1 MVLSYYF
8 LTKAPVLNYDSIIIL
23 MRSATYFGKYN
34 PFTKFVLMKQRID
47 IMGILNLTP
56 DSFYAPSRLLKD
68 NGNPDAE
75 AVVARAQAMVADGA
89 TVLDLGACSTRPG
102 FTDVGAEEE
111 WRRLGPVLRPLRD
124 ALPDVILSIDTYQPE
139 VVRRVFDAIGPFWVN
154 DVSASLEMVALAA
167 RLNLPY
173 IAMHGFI
180 GGTCTPRATYSQVP
194 WNERGASPGEKE
206 SEGMTE
212 KVVAFFK
219 EFAEKASQA
228 GLEDW
233 MVDPGFGFG
242 KTLEQNYEVFRDL
255 ERLQSFGRRI
265 LVGISRKSMIYKL
278 LGCTPDEALPA
289 TQALHLAALDRGA
302 SILRVH
308 DVLEASRTVAI
319 WRALKNPS
327 VSVSS
332 QHENS

>member
-1 MVLSYYF
+1 
-8 LTKAPVLNYDSIIIL
+8 

-56 DSFYAPSRLLKD
+56 DSFYAPSRLLKED
-68 NGNPDAE
+68 GNPDAE

-139 VVRRVFDAIGPFWVN
+139 VVRRVYDAIGSFWVN
-154 DVSASLEMVALAA
+154 DVSARPDMICAAASLG
-167 RLNLPY
+167 LPY
-173 IAMHGFI
+173 IAMHGFTEPDER
-180 GGTCTPRATYSQVP
+180 GRMPSGRATYSQVP
-194 WNERGASPGEKE
+194 RSSTGGHTAPE
-206 SEGMTE
+206 SGMSDA
-212 KVVAFFK
+212 VFRFF
-219 EFAEKASQA
+219 EAFAEEAERK
-228 GLEDW
+228 GLEEW

>member
-1 MVLSYYF
+1 
-8 LTKAPVLNYDSIIIL
+8 
-23 MRSATYFGKYN
+23 
-34 PFTKFVLMKQRID
+34 MKQRID

-68 NGNPDAE
+68 DGKPDPDA
-75 AVVARAQAMVADGA
+75 VIVRAQAMVADGA

-102 FTDVGAEEE
+102 FADVGPEEE
-111 WRRLGPVLRPLRD
+111 WRRFSPVLRPLRE
-124 ALPDVILSIDTYQPE
+124 ALPDSIISIDTYQPE
-139 VVRRVFDAIGPFWVN
+139 VVRRVYDAIGPFWVN

-194 WNERGASPGEKE
+194 WSERGASPGEKE

-219 EFAEKASQA
+219 EFVEKASQA

-255 ERLQSFGRRI
+255 ERFQAFGRRI

-278 LGCTPDEALPA
+278 LGCTPDEARPG

-308 DVLEASRTVAI
+308 DVLEAARTVAI

>member
-1 MVLSYYF
+1 
-8 LTKAPVLNYDSIIIL
+8 
-23 MRSATYFGKYN
+23 
-34 PFTKFVLMKQRID
+34 
-47 IMGILNLTP
+47 MGILNLTP

-68 NGNPDAE
+68 DGKPDPDA
-75 AVVARAQAMVADGA
+75 VIARAQAMVADGA

-102 FTDVGAEEE
+102 FADVGPEEE
-111 WRRLGPVLRPLRD
+111 WRRFGPVLRPLSE

-139 VVRRVFDAIGPFWVN
+139 VVRRVYDAIGPFWVN
-154 DVSASLEMVALAA
+154 DVSACPDLVSAAASLG
-167 RLNLPY
+167 LPY
-173 IAMHGFI
+173 IAMHGFE
-180 GGTCTPRATYSQVP
+180 TPVSDSSDRARMSCGRATYSQVP
-194 WNERGASPGEKE
+194 WSERGASPGEKE

-242 KTLEQNYEVFRDL
+242 KTLEQNYEVLRDL
-255 ERLQSFGRRI
+255 ERFQAFGRRI

-278 LGCTPDEALPA
+278 LGCTPDEALPG

-308 DVLEASRTVAI
+308 DVLEAARTVAI
-319 WRALKNPS
+319 WRALKNAS

>member
-1 MVLSYYF
+1 
-8 LTKAPVLNYDSIIIL
+8 
-23 MRSATYFGKYN
+23 
-34 PFTKFVLMKQRID
+34 MKQRID

-56 DSFYAPSRLLKD
+56 DSFYAPSRLLKED
-68 NGNPDAE
+68 GNPDAE
-75 AVVARAQAMVADGA
+75 AVVARAQAMVSDGA

-124 ALPDVILSIDTYQPE
+124 ALPDSIISIDTYQPE
-139 VVRRVFDAIGPFWVN
+139 VVRRVYDAIGPFWVN
-154 DVSASLEMVALAA
+154 DVSARPDMICAAASLG
-167 RLNLPY
+167 LPY
-173 IAMHGFI
+173 IAMHGFTKPD
-180 GGTCTPRATYSQVP
+180 GRGRMPSGRATYSQVP
-194 WNERGASPGEKE
+194 RSSTGGHTAPE
-206 SEGMTE
+206 SGMADA
-212 KVVAFFK
+212 VLRFF
-219 EFAEKASQA
+219 EAFAEEAERK
-228 GLEDW
+228 GLKDW

-255 ERLQSFGRRI
+255 ERFQAFGRRI

-278 LGCTPDEALPA
+278 LGCTPAEALPG

-308 DVLEASRTVAI
+308 DVLEAARTVAI